1 MIGTM
6 SVKLAY
12 KKAGIKWEEVDLQ
25 GMGIDNESLAK
36 ELAVRWDECS
46 HNSII
51 EQNPAAA

>member
-1 MIGTM
+1 MLGTM

-36 ELAVRWDECS
+36 ELAVRWDE
-46 HNSII
+46 
-51 EQNPAAA
+51 